1 MNWNAFKTRG
11 EILRDVSAVADA
23 RRDGTLPLDVDGV
36 RTVFADDLDL
46 LGALQLRWH
55 TRLAG
60 RIDRELMGQ
69 PLDLQQAVITA
80 WRATADEMPGVRAIV
95 DRHRD
100 HPLDDAMAEA
110 MAVATSKEHAWLA
123 VMAGLAGISDG
134 AAAVPAGAAIEEKAR
149 TGDAV
154 AA

>member
-23 RRDGTLPLDVDGV
+23 RRDGELPRDVDGV
-36 RTVFADDLDL
+36 GTAFADDLDL

-60 RIDRELMGQ
+60 RIDRELMSQ

-110 MAVATSKEHAWLA
+110 MAVATAKEHSWLA

-134 AAAVPAGAAIEEKAR
+134 AAAAPAGAAIEEKAR
-149 TGDAV
+149 RG
-154 AA
+154 AALAA